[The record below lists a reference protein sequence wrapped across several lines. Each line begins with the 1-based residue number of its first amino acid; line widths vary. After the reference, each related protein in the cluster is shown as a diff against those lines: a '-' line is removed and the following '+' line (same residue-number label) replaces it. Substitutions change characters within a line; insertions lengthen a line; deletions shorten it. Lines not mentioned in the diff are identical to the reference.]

1 LNGKTA
7 VVGQLLPFRRFFV
20 RTLLLIQP
28 RIQPLVDVPAGEIRK
43 MRSGGTMADQQDEHR
58 VESKPMNTEDRIIP
72 SPQPGGGVYEI
83 HVKGHLNSQWSDWLE
98 GLQVKLLDNGEMILI
113 GSIVDQAA
121 LMGVLNK
128 LYRLNL
134 AILSVNECNSPKEI

>member
-1 LNGKTA
+1 
-7 VVGQLLPFRRFFV
+7 
-20 RTLLLIQP
+20 
-28 RIQPLVDVPAGEIRK
+28 
-43 MRSGGTMADQQDEHR
+43 MANQQDEHR
-58 VESKPMNTEDRIIP
+58 VESKPMNTEDRNIFP
-72 SPQPGGGVYEI
+72 PQAGGGVYEI

-128 LYRLNL
+128 LNRLNL
-134 AILSVNECNSPKEI
+134 AILSVNNVNRDINMETK